1 MSYSGKF
8 KDKNN
13 NLHPVTSV
21 LYGTCDT
28 AAATAAKVVTCS
40 DFDTLMTGVTIRVK
54 FANANT
60 AASPTV
66 NINSTGAKSVYRF
79 GSTAP
84 VDGNSWNAGE
94 VVELVYD
101 GTSFFM
107 TGADDLSVKQNV
119 TDNSLQT
126 TDKTVVGAIN
136 EHEGD
141 ISSLKSGLT
150 NLDNEVNGDATVYP
164 YADVITIEDAVP
176 SNLADCNVK
185 IEPVQD
191 LHGYDKPWVGGA
203 GKNKVN
209 PAGWSNFTNNGITY
223 TVDKDNGEI
232 TISNTATAN
241 SSSDY
246 DLSNLLPNT
255 QYILTGAPSTSS
267 ESSTYNLQVQPLGVK
282 DTGNGVTFTTGND
295 VSDYKL
301 RITVYNGVSGN
312 NAVFKPMVRLATESD
327 DTWKPWS
334 NICPITGHTEVDV
347 QRDGRNLF
355 DYEHATIDDFPN
367 TSGTLRKGCQLP
379 TITGQTYT
387 VKNNSDVDN
396 YLFSK
401 KGDTVTLFGNIATS
415 AQTFTAASDTIYYL
429 RDAISSTVDTY
440 RAKLQY
446 VQLELGET
454 ATTFEDYAGKTYT
467 IALGSTIY
475 GGTVD
480 FDSGV
485 MTVDRAVVDL
495 GDFTWENNYTTFGM
509 VRTTTGIS
517 GALNPPNNATKADMV
532 SDRYIVLPYYVNGRE
547 GVDSCSTDGSLG
559 IAAGLGNRIAIRDMN
574 LANMTPSDI
583 KTAVTG
589 YKLLYKFATPTTIQL
604 TPQQIQLL
612 QGQNTLTAS
621 TGQISVTANGVSGA
635 IGSLTEEVN
644 DHEERIEAVES
655 GLDTVQ
661 SDLTTLGTRVNG
673 IYTRTFYN
681 DTTSTTLNN
690 VYLPKTDRHTIV
702 IIAGND
708 ICTLVVSSSA
718 IIEQHNI
725 NNQITV
731 ALNENNQFVI
741 SGCPYYSRPMF
752 IATYDFR

>member
-141 ISSLKSGLT
+141 IDSLKSGLT
-150 NLDNEVNGDATVYP
+150 NLSEEVNGDATTYP

-176 SNLADCNVK
+176 ANLADCSVK

-191 LHGYDKPWVGGA
+191 LHGYDHPWVGGA
-203 GKNKVN
+203 GKNKL
-209 PAGWSNFTNNGITY
+209 GILLSSIISGNNHGTWNNNVYTY
-223 TVDKDNGEI
+223 DNMVF
-232 TISNTATAN
+232 TISTN
-241 SSSDY
+241 SEGYIIGMQCVGSTGENAAILY
-246 DLSNLLPNT
+246 FPNMAIA
-255 QYILTGAPSTSS
+255 QESILNGCPSGGS
-267 ESSTYNLQVQPLGVK
+267 SSTYGIQIHETGASWYL
-282 DTGNGVTFTTGND
+282 DTGNGAT
-295 VSDYKL
+295 L
-301 RITVYNGVSGN
+301 PSGN
-312 NAVFKPMVRLATESD
+312 YDTFSIIIRPNQSNVNLMFYPMIRLATETD
-327 DTWKPWS
+327 ATFAPYT

-347 QRDGRNLF
+347 HVERPNLLADADWVDDHYITQDGSIGTMEGMYRYTNNYIGVSENTLYAIHEHQNAVTNLAMAVAYYDSNKTFIKRDIVVETTGAG
-355 DYEHATIDDFPN
+355 DYTAQFTTPVN
-367 TSGTLRKGCQLP
+367 CQYARVNVAL
-379 TITGQTYT
+379 QS
-387 VKNNSDVDN
+387 NDVMMQE
-396 YLFSK
+396 
-401 KGDTVTLFGNIATS
+401 GVFGH
-415 AQTFTAASDTIYYL
+415 
-429 RDAISSTVDTY
+429 
-440 RAKLQY
+440 
-446 VQLELGET
+446 
-454 ATTFEDYAGKTYT
+454 KTYT

-485 MTVDRAVVDL
+485 MTVDRKLVDL
-495 GDFTWENNYTTFGM
+495 GDYTWAPSGDNFYTSEITDFAYNMSDVGAIKRCPYFISDKYASSSTTPNIDLFFNSGYSGYRCFINGDTNASGM
-509 VRTTTGIS
+509 TG
-517 GALNPPNNATKADMV
+517 AEFKE
-532 SDRYIVLPYYVNGRE
+532 YI
-547 GVDSCSTDGSLG
+547 
-559 IAAGLGNRIAIRDMN
+559 
-574 LANMTPSDI
+574 
-583 KTAVTG
+583 TG
-589 YKLLYKFATPTTIQL
+589 THLCYELATPTTIQL

-612 QGQNTLTAS
+612 KGTNTLTAS

-635 IGSLTEEVN
+635 IGQVQEQVN
-644 DHEERIEAVES
+644 AVEN
-655 GLDTVQ
+655 GLIVDKSQ
-661 SDLTTLGTRVNG
+661 STGPVDVDGTFQIGANVLSHNIIIVGMHRYAYGASVVLQKEVLEAGLYANGCG
-673 IYTRTFYN
+673 IYVDR
-681 DTTSTTLNN
+681 STYVNFTVTNTGL
-690 VYLPKTDRHTIV
+690 LTIKERA
-702 IIAGND
+702 AGWGP
-708 ICTLVVSSSA
+708 V
-718 IIEQHNI
+718 NI
-725 NNQITV
+725 
-731 ALNENNQFVI
+731 L
-741 SGCPYYSRPMF
+741 
-752 IATYDFR
+752 TYGIL